1 MTDQVRWF
9 EALGKCGC
17 GKQAVGAWRGPR
29 NESYGIACLKCGN
42 ARVIRAEREREIE
55 ARRSDERP
63 TRSVASTRSGVR

>member
-9 EALGKCGC
+9 ERLGQCGC
-17 GKQAVGAWRGPR
+17 GKTAIGTLRGP
-29 NESYGIACLKCGN
+29 NNDSYGIACLKCGQ

-55 ARRSDERP
+55 SRRADERP